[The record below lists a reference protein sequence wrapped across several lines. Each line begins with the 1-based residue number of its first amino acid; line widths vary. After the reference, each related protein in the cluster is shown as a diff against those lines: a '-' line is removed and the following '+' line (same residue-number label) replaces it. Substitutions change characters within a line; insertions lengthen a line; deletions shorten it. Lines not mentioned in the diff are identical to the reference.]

1 MVVPDSVEGEMAEY
15 AAIESEIAEG
25 RVWRAR
31 ELLAARVAKSDFD
44 PDLFRRYAAVLQ
56 DMGDQDEAGRFYML
70 AGERSGTEG
79 LLADQFLKRRD
90 QALSEL
96 WAAMPD
102 AARRVTPESAVQPM
116 IALLLQAGY
125 GKEAVASLISGLIT
139 EHTERDARSWSLS
152 VPHSLPSET
161 AGVVLT
167 IAAAVIF
174 LLGLLK
180 LLDLVLL
187 AFGY

>member
-1 MVVPDSVEGEMAEY
+1 MADDY
-15 AAIESEIAEG
+15 ALIEAELAEG
-25 RVWRAR
+25 RLWRAR
-31 ELLAARVAKSDFD
+31 EMLAARVATSGFD

-90 QALSEL
+90 LPLAEL
-96 WAAMPD
+96 WSAMPD

-125 GKEAVASLISGLIT
+125 GKEAVAALVSGLIT
-139 EHTERDARSWSLS
+139 QTMERETRGWTLAI
-152 VPHSLPSET
+152 PHSLSSET
-161 AGVVLT
+161 AGVVLS
-167 IAAAVIF
+167 IAAAVVF

-180 LLDLVLL
+180 LVQIVAALL
-187 AFGY
+187 GYF